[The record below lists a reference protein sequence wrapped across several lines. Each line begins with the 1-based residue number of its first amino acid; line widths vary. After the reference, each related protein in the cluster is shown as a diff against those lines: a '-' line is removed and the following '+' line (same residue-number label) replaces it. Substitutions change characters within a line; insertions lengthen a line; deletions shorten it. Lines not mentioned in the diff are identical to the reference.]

1 MKNTTQD
8 LKSTMRATNITGMSP
23 MIPRVRVASPQL
35 GRRILADLRVEAQGT
50 TLSAGT
56 HVPALRGA
64 VATGA
69 ALGYAPTTCIAQVTT
84 TNPTFMDVAD
94 IRSGRPPV

>member
-64 VATGA
+64 VATGY
-69 ALGYAPTTCIAQVTT
+69 ALTTCIAQVTT